1 MPKDLLDGIEDTNI
15 ETTNTSYDWEYG
27 TSRKIKE
34 KPFNDKYSKP
44 KEEFKFRTA
53 ESFLNSLSKGKNEN
67 TGASTDLSKLK
78 EGVRVYHKKFGEGTI
93 TMVEQE
99 GEDLKVDIT
108 FDKVGK
114 KRLMAK
120 FANLEII

>member
-53 ESFLNSLSKGKNEN
+53 ESFLNSLNK
-67 TGASTDLSKLK
+67 TADIDLSKFAQ
-78 EGVRVYHKKFGEGTI
+78 GQRVYHKKFGEGTI
-93 TMVEQE
+93 SNLEPE
-99 GEDLKVDIT
+99 GNDMKVDID
-108 FDKVGK
+108 FDKVGH

-120 FANLEII
+120 FAGLEIIE